1 MKTIERRPK
10 ALDALTPAQ
19 ERALWGIRA
28 FIAERGYAPS
38 VRDVAAGMGYTSVNA
53 AVGILNIL
61 ERKGR
66 IVRDASNA
74 RTIRIVEDDERAA
87 LLAKFARLPIEAL
100 QELVALV
107 ENPFGRAIW
116 LERDD
121 LWVI

>member
-1 MKTIERRPK
+1 MNAIERQPK
-10 ALDALTPAQ
+10 RLDALTPAQ

-28 FIAERGYAPS
+28 FIAERGYSPS

-53 AVGILNIL
+53 AVGVLNIL

-100 QELVALV
+100 QELVTLV
-107 ENPFGRAIW
+107 ESPFGRASL
-116 LERDD
+116 LESDD